1 MTKNNDI
8 DYNNN
13 KSKKNNHS
21 TVENNRGRKQFE
33 DSSVKSSNN
42 NNYNKKVNNFKKN
55 KINEDD
61 LDLTNV
67 AELTFDEVRLSD
79 AELLDTSFLDGKP
92 NKKKKDKMVREAMS
106 DEIVEE
112 KKHKKSGGSSF
123 FTFLLLIVILL
134 GLLVFLDFDFDSIL
148 GTKTKIKT
156 VTKEVTKTVVD
167 DNFLFL
173 GDAITEGYDL
183 SKYYEDFPVV
193 NSGNRSDTSDEVLED
208 LEKRVYQYNPSDV
221 FIHIGE
227 NDMAS
232 NISKE
237 DTITNI
243 TGIIEGIKK
252 NRPYCNIYLESIY
265 PINDTDGE
273 GINNNVIKN
282 RNNEEIKEVNEELKK
297 LAKSENVTYIDVYS
311 LLQDED
317 GNLRL
322 DYTKDG
328 FHLSLEGYNIVTKDL
343 IKYIR

>member
-1 MTKNNDI
+1 VKEKKDI
-8 DYNNN
+8 NYNED
-13 KSKKNNHS
+13 NHS
-21 TVENNRGRKQFE
+21 TLESDEENIQFRDE
-33 DSSVKSSNN
+33 NSKSLDND
-42 NNYNKKVNNFKKN
+42 NKRDEFSDKN
-55 KINEDD
+55 KND

-67 AELTFDEVRLSD
+67 SELTFDEVRLSD
-79 AELLDTSFLDGKP
+79 TSSLDTSFLDGSP
-92 NKKKKDKMVREAMS
+92 NKKKKEKIVREAMN

-112 KKHKKSGGSSF
+112 KEHKKKRGSGI
-123 FTFLLLIVILL
+123 FTFLFLIVVLL
-134 GLLVFLDFDFDSIL
+134 GILAYLEFDFDSIL

-156 VTKEVTKTVVD
+156 VTKEITKTVVD

-193 NSGNRSDTSDEVLED
+193 NSGSRRDTSDEVLEN

-227 NDMAS
+227 NDMVS

-237 DTITNI
+237 DTIINI
-243 TGIIEGIKK
+243 TGIIEGMKK
-252 NRPYCNIYLESIY
+252 NRPYCNIYLISLY

-273 GINNNVIKN
+273 SINNNVIKN
-282 RNNEEIKEVNEELKK
+282 RNNEEIKKINEELKK
-297 LAKSENVTYIDVYS
+297 MAKSENVTYIDIYS
-311 LLQDED
+311 LLQDEN
-317 GNLRL
+317 GNLQL

-328 FHLSLEGYNIVTKDL
+328 FHLSLEGYNIVTKNL